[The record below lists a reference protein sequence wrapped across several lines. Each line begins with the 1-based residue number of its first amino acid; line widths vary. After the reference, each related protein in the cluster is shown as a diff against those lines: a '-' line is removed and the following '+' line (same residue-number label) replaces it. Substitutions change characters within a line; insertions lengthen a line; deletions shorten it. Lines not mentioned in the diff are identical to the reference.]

1 MEVWES
7 CRCKWGIGKVELA
20 MFITSLKQGRK
31 LTKMVHHAIAAKVYF
46 SGQQQKRHP
55 GWQSL
60 NIYLQMKLDIR
71 GLPSEEPRGTMP
83 FMTTTVALIIKA
95 QE

>member
-7 CRCKWGIGKVELA
+7 CRCKWRIGKAELA

-46 SGQQQKRHP
+46 SGATVETSSRVAKLKYLPADETRH
-55 GWQSL
+55 
-60 NIYLQMKLDIR
+60 R
-71 GLPSEEPRGTMP
+71 GLPSEEPRGT
-83 FMTTTVALIIKA
+83 TAIYDDDRCLDY
-95 QE
+95 